1 MKTAL
6 LGIALTATL
15 AVTGCA
21 LSGAAPGGPLRPGT
35 TTQIQP
41 SLAFAYGPGTATVG
55 GTRMTAN
62 AESYG
67 GTKSELL
74 PVPMRLGLRQSL
86 GSAIEVGGDVSWLD
100 SGVELRAGTP
110 GGTGAFP
117 IAIAAGGRQ
126 GPFPFGVGERTLSG
140 HARFEIYPD
149 VSGAHDGSVRLALS
163 AGVGF
168 GSFAHSLTLPDS
180 YRSTGG
186 DVPSFDPFG
195 AIVVRPETRLE
206 LGVGIHRLGPGGGVG
221 ATLLP
226 WIVLASGAPTKTT
239 CSGCLFAGGSNPSV
253 TDYSQSW
260 GVSLVITP
268 TAWGDIIGHL
278 LGDDRPRPRSLQD

>member
-1 MKTAL
+1 MKIAL
-6 LGIALTATL
+6 LATTTLTAML

-21 LSGAAPGGPLRPGT
+21 ITGTAPGGPLHAGT

-41 SLAFAYGPGTATVG
+41 SLALAYGPGSATVG
-55 GTRMTAN
+55 GTRVSGN

-67 GTKSELL
+67 GTKAELL

-86 GSAIEVGGDVSWLD
+86 GSAVEVSGDVGWLD
-100 SGVELRAGTP
+100 SGAEVRAGTP

-117 IAIAAGGRQ
+117 IAFAAGVRQ
-126 GPFPFGVGERTLSG
+126 GPFPFGVGERTFSG

-149 VSGAHDGSVRLALS
+149 ISNAHDGSVRLTLS
-163 AGVGF
+163 AGVGV

-186 DVPSFDPFG
+186 DVPNFDPFG

-206 LGVGIHRLGPGGGVG
+206 LGLGIHRFGPRGGVG

-226 WIVLASGAPTKTT
+226 WIVLASGAPTRMT
-239 CSGCLFAGGSNPSV
+239 CSACLFASGANQAVS
-253 TDYSQSW
+253 DYSQSW
-260 GVSLVITP
+260 GMSLAITP
-268 TAWGDIIGHL
+268 TVWGDIIGHL
-278 LGDDRPRPRSLQD
+278 LGG